1 MVLIGMWLVTESLAI
16 GQPTTQQKTS
26 IPVLTREQAEAKALE
41 ANYGI
46 TLQKILTTSAEVN
59 VNRGL
64 AGQLPTV
71 TMGAAQTYSNNSIQQ
86 EFSNP
91 GSSPITRSGAGTT
104 VTTGNVTLN
113 WTLFDGIA
121 MFINYDRLKL
131 MRDLEQEQG
140 RATVELTMAQVRL
153 AFDNLLLQDK
163 KRALLE
169 ATLALSK
176 DRMALADQRYQ
187 VGTGSKLDLLNS
199 QVDYNTDR
207 TALMAQEQ
215 QCTQAQADLNVLL
228 ALPSETPFIAQGDLA
243 LKDSI
248 IETNLPEQLKSHN
261 NNLKLARF
269 QREVAWQGI
278 KLANSARYPQLN
290 LQAGFNYSDQSFQAG
305 LFKRNSSYGPI
316 IGLNATYNL
325 FNGNRVSTNIKQ
337 AELNAQFSDVSLAQ
351 VEQQQIASLYNAL
364 LAYKYNRKLA
374 KVEGEN
380 LTIAKQNTS
389 IALDRYK
396 VGLARPIELREAQ
409 RNEVANETR
418 LLEAQFRVRS
428 SEIEILRLVSI
439 K

>member
-1 MVLIGMWLVTESLAI
+1 MLITWFQWYDKPLKMRRLSLKFRSPIVTQMRRISRLMVLIGMWLVTDSLAI

-91 GSSPITRSGAGTT
+91 ASSPITRSGAGTT
-104 VTTGNVTLN
+104 VTTGNITLN
-113 WTLFDGIA
+113 WTLFDGMA

-140 RATVELTMAQVRL
+140 RATVELTIAQVRL
-153 AFDNLLLQDK
+153 AFDNILLQHK

-169 ATLALSK
+169 ATLSLSK
-176 DRMALADQRYQ
+176 ERMALADQRYQ
-187 VGTGSKLDLLNS
+187 VGTGSKLDLLNA

-228 ALPSETPFIAQGDLA
+228 TLPSETPFIAQGDLA

-248 IETNLPEQLKSHN
+248 IEANLAEQLKAYN

-269 QREVAWQGI
+269 QREVAWQEI
-278 KLANSARYPQLN
+278 KLANSAR
-290 LQAGFNYSDQSFQAG
+290 
-305 LFKRNSSYGPI
+305 
-316 IGLNATYNL
+316 
-325 FNGNRVSTNIKQ
+325 
-337 AELNAQFSDVSLAQ
+337 
-351 VEQQQIASLYNAL
+351 
-364 LAYKYNRKLA
+364 
-374 KVEGEN
+374 
-380 LTIAKQNTS
+380 
-389 IALDRYK
+389 
-396 VGLARPIELREAQ
+396 
-409 RNEVANETR
+409 
-418 LLEAQFRVRS
+418 
-428 SEIEILRLVSI
+428 
-439 K
+439 